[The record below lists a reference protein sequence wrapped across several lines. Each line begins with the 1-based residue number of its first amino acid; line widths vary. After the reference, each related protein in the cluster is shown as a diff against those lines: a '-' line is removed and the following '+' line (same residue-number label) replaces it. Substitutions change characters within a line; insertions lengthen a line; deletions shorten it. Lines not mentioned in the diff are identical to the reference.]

1 MSKHWL
7 AAIAAVG
14 MVCATG
20 DAFAQN
26 VALKMS
32 VPAGRAQ
39 VRGQV
44 AEQFAQEVARATN
57 NRVAIE
63 IFFDSQLFRGAEE
76 PRALASGALDFT
88 TPNLGLVGSIEP
100 NADLLA
106 MPSFSTATGTQVRAV
121 MDGPAGRDLVQR
133 LESRMRVKVLGDGY
147 EFAPDA
153 LFTKTKE
160 PKTFA
165 DLNGLKIR
173 APGGPKYTAR
183 LRTMG
188 AIATFMAFEDLH
200 LALSQGVVDGLLTN
214 HAGVVQGK
222 FWEVGVK
229 YGIDLDLG
237 WSVMMPMMSA
247 TAWGRLGA
255 DNQRIM
261 TETWARMLPG
271 FRKQGEDA
279 IVALRKQITDAGIT
293 LIKPSDA
300 DIAALRARLLAAE
313 GQVATETMMDAAFV
327 TKYQAELRAAQSR

>member
-1 MSKHWL
+1 
-7 AAIAAVG
+7 
-14 MVCATG
+14 
-20 DAFAQN
+20 
-26 VALKMS
+26 MS

-44 AEQFAQEVARATN
+44 AEQFAQEIARATN
-57 NRVAIE
+57 GRVTIE

-76 PRALASGALDFT
+76 PRALASGALDLA
-88 TPNLGLVGSIEP
+88 TPNIALIGSIEP

-106 MPSFSTATGTQVRAV
+106 MPTFATASGTQVRAV
-121 MDGPAGRDLVQR
+121 MDGETGRDLIQR
-133 LESRMRVKVLGDGY
+133 LESRLRVKVLGNGY

-160 PKTFA
+160 PRTFA

-183 LRTMG
+183 LRTMN

-237 WSVMMPMMSA
+237 WSMMLPMMSQP
-247 TAWGRLGA
+247 AWGRLGA
-255 DNQRIM
+255 DNQRIV
-261 TETWARMLPG
+261 TESWARMLPG
-271 FRKQGEDA
+271 FRKLGEDSLA
-279 IVALRKQITDAGIT
+279 ALRKQITDAGIV
-293 LIKPSDA
+293 LVKPSDA
-300 DIAALRARLLAAE
+300 DIAALCQRLLAAE
-313 GQVATETMMDAAFV
+313 PAVATETNMDPAFV
-327 TKYQAELRAAQSR
+327 AKYQAALRAAPAR